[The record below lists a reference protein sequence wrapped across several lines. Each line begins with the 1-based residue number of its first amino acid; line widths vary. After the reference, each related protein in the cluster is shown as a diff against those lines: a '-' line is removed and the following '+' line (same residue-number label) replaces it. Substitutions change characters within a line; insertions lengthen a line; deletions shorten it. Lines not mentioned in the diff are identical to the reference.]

1 MLNQSLPLVI
11 CFSQSPRN
19 RETTGVPH
27 QVGSVYKR
35 TEGYKLGCQGPGRLH
50 VPPYQDG
57 LALDP
62 CLDLKHHGKE
72 QQKQAQLE
80 GTIY

>member
-1 MLNQSLPLVI
+1 M
-11 CFSQSPRN
+11 PRA
-19 RETTGVPH
+19 REAA
-27 QVGSVYKR
+27 R
-35 TEGYKLGCQGPGRLH
+35 A
-50 VPPYQDG
+50 PPYQDG

-62 CLDLKHHGKE
+62 CLDPKHHGKE